1 MEALSILLVDD
12 EELVLHAL
20 ERTLTRR
27 GAIVT
32 AVSNPMAALELVPE
46 GTFDAV
52 VSDLGMPDLPGLD
65 LLARCRAMRPDIY
78 RVALTGAA
86 TLDAALRALNERV
99 TDKFFLKPWSGED
112 IDGLVSELRT
122 RRQRR
127 RPYTPDPAWVARVPD
142 AWRQALGLLGTRID
156 ETA

>member
-1 MEALSILLVDD
+1 MEALKILLVDD

-27 GAIVT
+27 GVVVT
-32 AVSNPMAALELVPE
+32 AISSPLAALELLPN

-52 VSDLGMPDLPGLD
+52 VSDLGMPDVPGLE
-65 LLARCRAMRPDIY
+65 LLARCRAVRPDLY

-86 TLDAALRALNERV
+86 TLDAALRALNDRV
-99 TDKFFLKPWSGED
+99 TDKFFLKPWSGD
-112 IDGLVSELRT
+112 DLDALLGELRV

-127 RPYTPDPAWVARVPD
+127 QPYSPDPTWTTRVPD
-142 AWRQALGLLGTRID
+142 AWRQALGLLGTRND
-156 ETA
+156 